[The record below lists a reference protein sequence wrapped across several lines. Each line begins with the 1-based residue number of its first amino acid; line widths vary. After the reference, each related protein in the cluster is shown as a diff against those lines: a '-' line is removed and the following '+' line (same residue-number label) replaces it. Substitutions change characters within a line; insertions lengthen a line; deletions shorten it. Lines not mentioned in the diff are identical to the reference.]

1 MGQRMLT
8 LQDINAADQVH
19 FVALLEGT
27 YEHSPWVAPV
37 CLLYTSRCV

>member
-27 YEHSPWVAPV
+27 YEHSPWD